1 MKKITARAFS
11 VLLIALL
18 VVVGMG
24 RYIMRYIDEGEK
36 WALYFS
42 RANSGSSGVL
52 TDRNGT
58 MLAAFDSTN
67 YLYSSDSFIR
77 RSNYHVT
84 GDYWGR
90 TGTGLITRYW
100 KELHDFS
107 LLTGTTRAE
116 SSILQLNIDAGL
128 NCAIYR
134 ALGEESSGCMLV
146 CNYKTGE
153 LLGMVSTPTTDPMDA
168 ESEVRDGTY
177 INRCLSAAFTPGSIF
192 KLITAA
198 AAYENIPDLSQKM
211 FWCEGEYEI
220 AGVPITCIGEHYNQ
234 TFEQALSNSCNVA
247 FAQIAV
253 MLGQNTMIDYV
264 TKYGFLDSQSLSGID
279 TVKGVYPLEFVGD
292 PELGWSGVGQSTDLV
307 CPYTML
313 RFLCAVANEGMLI
326 EPEIVRSLDEAEP
339 VRFMNADTARKLAEM
354 MNYTVVE
361 HYGEDAFPGLK
372 LCAKTGT
379 AELSGGAPHS
389 WFVGFLADEEHPY
402 AFVTLVERGGFGI
415 SAAGGVTNEV
425 LQWAVKNMN

>member
-1 MKKITARAFS
+1 MGVQIHASIKIA
-11 VLLIALL
+11 
-18 VVVGMG
+18 
-24 RYIMRYIDEGEK
+24 
-36 WALYFS
+36 
-42 RANSGSSGVL
+42 
-52 TDRNGT
+52 
-58 MLAAFDSTN
+58 
-67 YLYSSDSFIR
+67 
-77 RSNYHVT
+77 
-84 GDYWGR
+84 
-90 TGTGLITRYW
+90 
-100 KELHDFS
+100 
-107 LLTGTTRAE
+107 
-116 SSILQLNIDAGL
+116 
-128 NCAIYR
+128 
-134 ALGEESSGCMLV
+134 
-146 CNYKTGE
+146 
-153 LLGMVSTPTTDPMDA
+153 
-168 ESEVRDGTY
+168 
-177 INRCLSAAFTPGSIF
+177 
-192 KLITAA
+192 ITAA
-198 AAYENIPDLSQKM
+198 AAYENIPDLDRQM

-253 MLGQNTMIDYV
+253 MLGQDTMIDYV

-339 VRFMNADTARKLAEM
+339 VRFMNADTAKKLAEM